1 MYISHSFIEIRSMSQ
16 YDSPDRSVR
25 CGAEL
30 GAAAVPVDCVRRPRT
45 VLQRL
50 RPIDD
55 VNTVKRDVTQA
66 TAERD
71 EVAEVDFTVRAA
83 DEYVPVDVQLT

>member
-1 MYISHSFIEIRSMSQ
+1 M
-16 YDSPDRSVR
+16 
-25 CGAEL
+25 
-30 GAAAVPVDCVRRPRT
+30 
-45 VLQRL
+45 LQRL